1 MAEGTE
7 QEDKT
12 EEPTQRRLDQAI
24 EQGNV
29 ATSSEI
35 NTFAILAAFT
45 LALMIAGPGIA
56 RGLLAEMRGFLMN
69 AHAVPDDP
77 HAMAGIAARTLTIW
91 FQALAVPIGLVAVAG
106 LAAGLLQHPLVFT
119 TETLGPK
126 FERISP
132 MAGAK
137 RILGMEALFQFG
149 KGLAKMAVVGVV
161 VGTVLWRDRDRLEVF
176 ARLDPASCL
185 SAILDI
191 SLKLL
196 GGVLAIHLAITMAD
210 ALYQRYRWRQRLRMS
225 KEEMKQEMKESDGNP
240 EVKGRMKQIRMQ
252 RVKKRMMAAVP
263 TASVII
269 TNPTHFAVALE
280 IRGASMGCPGLRR
293 QGCRL
298 HSHLK
303 HPRGGGGARHSNAWR
318 IRPWRAHSMVPSRSI
333 EEIPSEHYQG
343 RRGGD
348 RLTSCGCNAGHA
360 LARRRHGEL
369 LLAREPDFAR

>member
-29 ATSSEI
+29 ATSTEI

-45 LALMIAGPGIA
+45 LALVIAGPSIA
-56 RGLLAEMRGFLMN
+56 RGLVAEMRGFLMN

-77 HAMAGIAARTLTIW
+77 HAMVGIAGRTLTIW
-91 FQALAVPIGLVAVAG
+91 LQALAVPAGLVAAAG

-132 MAGAK
+132 MAGVK
-137 RILGMEALFQFG
+137 RILGMEALFQFV

-161 VGTVLWRDRDRLEVF
+161 VGTLLWRDRDRLEVF
-176 ARLDPASCL
+176 ARLDPAACL
-185 SAILDI
+185 TAILGI
-191 SLKLL
+191 SIKLL

-263 TASVII
+263 TATVVI
-269 TNPTHFAVALE
+269 TNPTHYAVALRYE
-280 IRGASMGCPGLRR
+280 AGMGAPVVVAKGVDSLAFRIRELAKSHDVPVLENPPLARALHATVDIDEAIPAEHYKAVAEVIGFVMRLRR
-293 QGCRL
+293 
-298 HSHLK
+298 
-303 HPRGGGGARHSNAWR
+303 
-318 IRPWRAHSMVPSRSI
+318 RA
-333 EEIPSEHYQG
+333 
-343 RRGGD
+343 
-348 RLTSCGCNAGHA
+348 A
-360 LARRRHGEL
+360 
-369 LLAREPDFAR
+369 

>member
-29 ATSSEI
+29 ATSAEI

-77 HAMAGIAARTLTIW
+77 HAMAGIAGRTLTIW
-91 FQALAVPIGLVAVAG
+91 FQALAVPVGLVAVAG

-137 RILGMEALFQFG
+137 RILGLEALFQFG

-176 ARLDPASCL
+176 ARLDPAACL
-185 SAILDI
+185 GAILGI
-191 SLKLL
+191 SVKLL
-196 GGVLAIHLAITMAD
+196 GGVLAIHLVITMAD

-263 TASVII
+263 TATVII
-269 TNPTHFAVALE
+269 TNPTHYAVALRYE
-280 IRGASMGCPGLRR
+280 AGMGAPVCVAKGVDSLAFRIRELAKAHDVPVLENPPLARALHATVDIDEAIPAEHYKAVAEVIGFVMRLRR
-293 QGCRL
+293 
-298 HSHLK
+298 
-303 HPRGGGGARHSNAWR
+303 
-318 IRPWRAHSMVPSRSI
+318 RA
-333 EEIPSEHYQG
+333 
-343 RRGGD
+343 
-348 RLTSCGCNAGHA
+348 A
-360 LARRRHGEL
+360 
-369 LLAREPDFAR
+369 